1 MANGKGTMDKT
12 NENEIFIQPVSL
24 SAYYCNHKSMV
35 NAFNI
40 SNYVYTIN
48 KKNVLGIYNLYRT
61 MHDDGK
67 KKIIHPN

>member
-35 NAFNI
+35 NA
-40 SNYVYTIN
+40 YKQLRVYDQQ
-48 KKNVLGIYNLYRT
+48 KK
-61 MHDDGK
+61 MF
-67 KKIIHPN
+67 